1 MLLNQPYQP
10 PAMLYEK
17 KPVLPKETAYVQK
30 AHLIDQKGL
39 PNPQTV
45 KKLIEQTIAAQKER
59 ISNQM
64 KQKDMT
70 IQKQQ

>member
-30 AHLIDQKGL
+30 AHLIDQKGH

-45 KKLIEQTIAAQKER
+45 KKLIEQTIAA
-59 ISNQM
+59 
-64 KQKDMT
+64 
-70 IQKQQ
+70 